1 MAPFRQD
8 KEAGRWASAAGLETL
23 DGKGLHEMRFEMSL
37 FRPENIFTKKKGQ
50 KRKRILTA
58 ARGEF
63 RGIKVGPERRQ
74 NRLFKRL

>member
-1 MAPFRQD
+1 
-8 KEAGRWASAAGLETL
+8 
-23 DGKGLHEMRFEMSL
+23 MRFEMSL